1 MSHKVKITLEYTDP
15 KVYRTVTVPEKF
27 TFDDLH
33 LVIQCVMNWENSH
46 FYQFNLGRPYASDYI
61 TEPDE
66 DEMNNFF
73 SSRFK
78 KYDSTKTYLSDFF
91 NGQTKKMSYIYDYG
105 DDWIHNITV
114 LKKPSEE
121 VLFPKCIKGE
131 NAAPID
137 DIGGISGFY
146 DLMETMGK
154 KRKNAEDKE
163 MLDWYGLP
171 KTKTYEEFFRFD
183 LDEINEILL
192 ENFKQS

>member
-1 MSHKVKITLEYTDP
+1 MSHKLKITLEYTDP
-15 KVYRTVTVPEKF
+15 KVYRTVIVPEKI

-46 FYQFNLGRPYASDYI
+46 LYQFNLGSPYASDSI

-66 DEMNNFF
+66 DEMDNFF

-91 NGQTKKMSYIYDYG
+91 NGQIKKMSYIYDYG

-121 VLFPKCIKGE
+121 VLYPICIKGE
-131 NAAPID
+131 NTAPID

-154 KRKNAEDKE
+154 KRKNAKDKE